1 MVRGRL
7 AKGLKLRSTKRLEV
21 VAEMSDGSF
30 IAIGLGKVAVKPGM
44 S

>member
-21 VAEMSDGSF
+21 VAEVCDGLF
-30 IAIGLGKVAVKPGM
+30 IAIGLVKVAVKPGM